1 MNTGIVD
8 RLLDTYIAVGD
19 GAIQAI
25 RPDVMFILVTLAM
38 IGLTWAHLRNAIT
51 ARESPLN
58 LLIVQFMMV
67 GFFVWL
73 LNNWA
78 SLMKVFMEGMI
89 RLGLKAGGFAM
100 SPEQFL
106 HPSEIAAAGVRIVTP
121 LIDAIGVSGWF
132 YGTNIILGVA
142 MLVVIAAFF
151 IMSLQV
157 LMGIDEFKL
166 GVVWCFVMVALGVF
180 KGTAFASEK
189 ALGYVFATGIKLFGL
204 ATVVSVGSLLMLTFG
219 TFADPKAPT
228 YGEAFGVTL
237 GALFLGGL
245 AWFIPAK
252 VAGVISGGPALSAGA
267 AVGTMAA
274 MAATAAVGGMGV
286 AAAAKAASGTNALR
300 AASTGGG
307 ATRGGLGLPSSGAPG
322 GAGVSPAGGDAG
334 RGGLS
339 PQMKANPALS
349 SHALETMDRTERAH
363 AAAKSGG
370 VKPLAAAEHE
380 RAQEYRGLAWDIGT
394 AMQESNPEVAEKV
407 DSELGRIEAMKF
419 KLAEAG
425 VSSRLNSAHLAEEYR
440 NVTTRALNLDGG
452 GGFETPTLSTSLT
465 PEGQAQ
471 NASLAS
477 SLGVGDDIRAM
488 AAKGMTTRQIAEG
501 LGDRLSAVNKQAER
515 IGQGSDANL
524 HRMSVVQAYKDEHG
538 IPNPSA
544 AGFKAWAAA
553 EKKAQTA
560 AASSGTQSS
569 QPARSQPPSWAR
581 NSGYN
586 GPLSLS
592 KIPANLNAMV
602 PRGTEKSAGMNAS
615 NTGAQE

>member
-1 MNTGIVD
+1 
-8 RLLDTYIAVGD
+8 
-19 GAIQAI
+19 
-25 RPDVMFILVTLAM
+25 
-38 IGLTWAHLRNAIT
+38 
-51 ARESPLN
+51 
-58 LLIVQFMMV
+58 
-67 GFFVWL
+67 
-73 LNNWA
+73 
-78 SLMKVFMEGMI
+78 
-89 RLGLKAGGFAM
+89 
-100 SPEQFL
+100 
-106 HPSEIAAAGVRIVTP
+106 
-121 LIDAIGVSGWF
+121 
-132 YGTNIILGVA
+132 
-142 MLVVIAAFF
+142 
-151 IMSLQV
+151 
-157 LMGIDEFKL
+157 
-166 GVVWCFVMVALGVF
+166 
-180 KGTAFASEK
+180 
-189 ALGYVFATGIKLFGL
+189 
-204 ATVVSVGSLLMLTFG
+204 MLTFG

-228 YGEAFGVTL
+228 YGEAFGVAL

-307 ATRGGLGLPSSGAPG
+307 ASRGGLGLPSSGAPG
-322 GAGVSPAGGDAG
+322 GAGVSPAGGGAG

-349 SHALETMDRTERAH
+349 SHALETIDRTERAH

-370 VKPLAAAEHE
+370 VKPPAAAEHE

-407 DSELGRIEAMKF
+407 DSELGRIEAIKF
-419 KLAEAG
+419 KLAEDG

-488 AAKGMTTRQIAEG
+488 AVKGMTTRQIAAG

-560 AASSGTQSS
+560 AASAGTQSS

-581 NSGYN
+581 DS
-586 GPLSLS
+586 LSLS

>member
-25 RPDVMFILVTLAM
+25 RPDVMYILVTLAM

-89 RLGLKAGGFAM
+89 KLGLKAGGFAM

-121 LIDAIGVSGWF
+121 LIDAIGLSGWF

-142 MLVVIAAFF
+142 MFVVIAAFF

-157 LMGIDEFKL
+157 LMVIVEFKL
-166 GVVWCFVMVALGVF
+166 GVVWCFFMVALGVF

-228 YGEAFGVTL
+228 YGEAFGVAL

-307 ATRGGLGLPSSGAPG
+307 AIRGGLGLPAAGAPG
-322 GAGVSPAGGDAG
+322 EAGVSPAGGVAG

-363 AAAKSGG
+363 AAAKSNG
-370 VKPLAAAEHE
+370 VKPTDAEHA
-380 RAQEYRGLAWDIGT
+380 RAQEYRGLAWDIGDS
-394 AMQESNPEVAEKV
+394 MQESNPKLAGKI
-407 DSELGRIEAMKF
+407 DNELGRIEAMKLE
-419 KLAEAG
+419 LAEAG
-425 VSSRLNSAHLAEEYR
+425 VSSASNSAHLAEEYR
-440 NVTTRALNLDGG
+440 NVATRALNLDGG
-452 GGFETPTLSTSLT
+452 GGFDIPTLSTSLT

-477 SLGVGDDIRAM
+477 SLGVGDDIRTM

-515 IGQGSDANL
+515 IGQGSDAPL

-544 AGFKAWAAA
+544 AGFKAWAAG
-553 EKKAQTA
+553 EKAQTA

-569 QPARSQPPSWAR
+569 QPGRSQPPSWAK
-581 NSGYN
+581 NF
-586 GPLSLS
+586 SLS

-602 PRGTEKSAGMNAS
+602 PRGAEKSAGINAS
-615 NTGAQE
+615 NTGASE